1 MPEGDIELT
10 VAALEACG
18 YRVRVR
24 EKNYT
29 RWVAACKGLDVK
41 YVTWHPLT
49 NINQAMQ
56 LLIDAPG
63 VNLIL
68 TTLDDS
74 VTCSDPL
81 GKFTTIKPPTRS
93 AQDLI
98 NAQCRAIVS
107 ACASLKAVR

>member
-1 MPEGDIELT
+1 MCEGDIELT
-10 VAALEACG
+10 VAALKACG
-18 YRVRVR
+18 YRVKLR

-29 RWVAACKGLDVK
+29 RWVTATKGLQVQFK
-41 YVTWHPLT
+41 HWHPLT

-63 VNLIL
+63 VNFIL

-81 GKFTTIKPPTRS
+81 GEWFTVKPGAS
-93 AQDLI
+93 DAQALI
-98 NAQCRAIVS
+98 DAQCRAIVS
-107 ACASLKAVR
+107 ACAALKAVP